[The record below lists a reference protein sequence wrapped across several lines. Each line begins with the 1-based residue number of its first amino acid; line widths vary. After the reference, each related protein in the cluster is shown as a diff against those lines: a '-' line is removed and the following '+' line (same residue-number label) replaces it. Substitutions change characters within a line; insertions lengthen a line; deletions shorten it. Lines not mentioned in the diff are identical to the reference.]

1 MSSPAAPSDGVLKHS
16 LRGGGACL
24 VGMALMA
31 MTGRVLG
38 SSSPAVFLP
47 RGRPMVTSAVVCFAL
62 IGAGLINLSF
72 GWRKW
77 ARLCGTLAGI
87 AALAALLHGMLR
99 GTSDIDGLLG
109 QATQPDGTARHMS
122 ANTAL
127 AFLIASFALFKMSS
141 PRAWPRLVA
150 TLGGVLFGTVLLVL
164 LGYAS
169 GFGPIPSWDRFSGM
183 SLPAAVGLLVVA
195 LTTLTWAWRSSVT
208 QSPALPL
215 AAAAAVILA
224 SVGVISLRSNDA
236 LRAANEW
243 VRHTFEVRDAL
254 EQILID
260 LNTVD
265 DNRRF
270 FNQKADERFAAALR
284 EAATES
290 RQDVAD
296 AIRLVAD
303 DAAQELLAQSLRPL
317 VDIKLDYGASVI
329 DERRH
334 KVTTMAERTAH
345 AAQSAELT
353 VPVQRIVD
361 QLLGVEQGL
370 LLKRTSDTERVA
382 GQTRSLLILGS
393 VVAASLVAA
402 ALGLTLLSERGRRR
416 AEEDLVHANEQL
428 RAAHAA
434 AQESTRLKA
443 QFLANMSHEI
453 RTPMNGVVGMIGLL
467 LDTNLSAEQRML
479 ATTVRSS
486 ADVLLTILNDILDF
500 SKIEAGQ
507 LIFDAAPFD
516 LRDPVEDC
524 LGLLAEKAHNKG
536 LEIAYLI
543 EENVPT
549 QLVGDAGR
557 VQQVLINLVGNAV
570 KFTAKGEVV
579 VRVAKLTEDN
589 RRARLRFTI
598 KDTGIGISRDAQ
610 AKLFQPF
617 VQADGS
623 TTRTFG
629 GTGLGLAICRQLV
642 QLMNGEIGLESAP
655 GQGSTFWF
663 TAEFPLQTATP
674 KIVPHK
680 AELAG
685 VRALVVDDNATN
697 REILVRQFAA
707 WRMEAQAV
715 DSAAGALAALRA
727 AALAGAPFQFAVLD
741 MQMPAMSGQELAQSI
756 HADPAIA
763 RTRMLLLTSLG
774 HPIGR
779 RELDEV
785 GIGACLTKPARQSQ
799 LHDTLVNVLASTGET
814 GAPPPRTERVERS
827 APADVKLRI
836 LVAEDNLVNQQVAS
850 LQLEKFGYRPDIVG
864 DGEQVIAAVKV
875 HTYDIILMD
884 CQMPGL
890 DGYEATRRIRS
901 WEAERR
907 ARGEQFAP
915 LHVIAMT
922 ANAMLGDR
930 DACFN
935 AGMNDY
941 IPKPVRAVD
950 LAGALA
956 RITVANA

>member
-1 MSSPAAPSDGVLKHS
+1 MPNPAAESDRALKLW
-16 LRGGGACL
+16 LRAGGAVLIVLALTVL
-24 VGMALMA
+24 VG
-31 MTGRVLG
+31 RWLG
-38 SSSPAVFLP
+38 SNWLTSFLP
-47 RGRPMVTSAVVCFAL
+47 DGRPMVVSSALCFAL
-62 IGAGLINLSF
+62 IGAGL
-72 GWRKW
+72 
-77 ARLCGTLAGI
+77 
-87 AALAALLHGMLR
+87 AALSLEWRRLARFCAALIGIVAAAALIHHVFHR
-99 GTSDIDGLLG
+99 SSDIDEFFGPQTL
-109 QATQPDGTARHMS
+109 ADGTPGRMAL
-122 ANTAL
+122 NTAMS
-127 AFLIASFALFKMSS
+127 FLIASAALLFMAGR
-141 PRAWPRLVA
+141 RAWPRLVA
-150 TLGGVLFGTVLLVL
+150 TLGGILLGTVLLVL
-164 LGYAS
+164 LGYLS
-169 GFGPIPSWDRFSGM
+169 GFGRASAWDRFTGM
-183 SLPAAVGLLVVA
+183 SLPAALGLSLVGITA
-195 LTTLTWAWRSSVT
+195 LAWTWRTSAQ
-208 QSPALPL
+208 QSPAIPL

-236 LRAANEW
+236 LSAANDW
-243 VRHTFEVRDAL
+243 VRHTFEVRDSL
-254 EQILID
+254 EQVLID
-260 LNTVD
+260 LNTAD

-270 FNQKADERFAAALR
+270 FNQKADEHFAAAFR
-284 EAATES
+284 GAAAES
-290 RQDVAD
+290 RQDVED

-303 DAAQELLAQSLRPL
+303 DLPQENLAKSLRTL
-317 VDIKLDYGASVI
+317 VGAQLDFATAVI
-329 DERRH
+329 EERRH
-334 KVTTMAERTAH
+334 KVTTTAERTEHSRH
-345 AAQSAELT
+345 AAQLT
-353 VPVQRIVD
+353 LPVQKIVD
-361 QLLGVEQGL
+361 QLLSVQQGL
-370 LLKRTSDTERVA
+370 LLKRTSDTERAA

-393 VVAASLVAA
+393 VLAAGLVAA
-402 ALGLTLLSERGRRR
+402 ALGLTLLSERARRR
-416 AEEDLVHANEQL
+416 AEIELVHANEQL
-428 RAAHAA
+428 RTAHAA

-536 LEIAYLI
+536 LELAYLI
-543 EENVPT
+543 DENVPT

-557 VQQVLINLVGNAV
+557 LQQVLINLVGNAV

-589 RRARLRFTI
+589 RRTRLRFTI
-598 KDTGIGISRDAQ
+598 RDTGIGISKDSQ

-642 QLMNGEIGLESAP
+642 QLMDGEIGLESEP
-655 GQGSTFWF
+655 GKGSTFWF
-663 TAEFPLQTATP
+663 TADLPLQTATP
-674 KIVPHK
+674 KVVPHK

-697 REILVRQFAA
+697 REILVRQFSA
-707 WRMEAQAV
+707 WRMEPKAV
-715 DSAAGALAALRA
+715 DSAVEALTALRA
-727 AALAGAPFQFAVLD
+727 AVEAGAPFQFAVLD
-741 MQMPAMSGQELAQSI
+741 MQMPAMSGRELAQSI
-756 HADPAIA
+756 HADPVLA
-763 RTRMLLLTSLG
+763 RTKMLLLTSLG

-779 RELDEV
+779 RELDAV
-785 GIGACLTKPARQSQ
+785 GVGACLTKPARQSQ
-799 LHDTLVNVLASTGET
+799 LHDAVVTVLAGGDEKPSP
-814 GAPPPRTERVERS
+814 ARTDRLEKS
-827 APADVKLRI
+827 PPADVKLRI
-836 LVAEDNLVNQQVAS
+836 LVAEDNLVNQQVAA
-850 LQLEKFGYRPDIVG
+850 LQLEKFGYRADIVG
-864 DGEQVIAAVKV
+864 DGEQVITAVKANA
-875 HTYDIILMD
+875 YDIVLMD
-884 CQMPGL
+884 CQMPGI
-890 DGYEATRRIRS
+890 DGYEATRRIRA

-907 ARGEQFAP
+907 ACGERFGP
-915 LHVIAMT
+915 LHIIAMT